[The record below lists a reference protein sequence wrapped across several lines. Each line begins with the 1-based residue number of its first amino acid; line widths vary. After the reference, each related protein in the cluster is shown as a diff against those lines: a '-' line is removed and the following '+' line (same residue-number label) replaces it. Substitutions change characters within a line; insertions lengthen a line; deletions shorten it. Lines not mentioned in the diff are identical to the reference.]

1 MLTPIHLNQKQRS
14 IQMSPEVALLYDTW
28 DSIKT
33 YIPKKERLH
42 VAEELVRTF
51 DDNVDISEAEDNI
64 NSFDSAMKAA
74 LVSHFDIGFED
85 EDDEDWD

>member
-1 MLTPIHLNQKQRS
+1 
-14 IQMSPEVALLYDTW
+14 MSPEVALLYDTW

-64 NSFDSAMKAA
+64 NSFDSVMKAA
-74 LVSHFDIGFED
+74 LVSHFDIGFEVD

>member
-1 MLTPIHLNQKQRS
+1 
-14 IQMSPEVALLYDTW
+14 MSPEVSLLYDVW

-51 DDNVDISEAEDNI
+51 EDNVDISEVEEHVNT
-64 NSFDSAMKAA
+64 FDSVLKAA
-74 LVSHFDIGFED
+74 VISHFEIGLADADD
-85 EDDEDWD
+85 EDDWEY

>member
-1 MLTPIHLNQKQRS
+1 
-14 IQMSPEVALLYDTW
+14 MSPEVSLLYDVW

-51 DDNVDISEAEDNI
+51 EDNVDISEVEEHVNT
-64 NSFDSAMKAA
+64 FDSVLKAA
-74 LVSHFDIGFED
+74 VVSHFEISLADADD
-85 EDDEDWD
+85 EEDWDY